1 MFWCITLRM
10 KKVSAKQR
18 SGFSKQ
24 TRKSSLKKSRPKKTR
39 STKIS
44 SARSADGYNQ
54 EPQDTVGFVALFLE
68 RISWL
73 QLSALKARKSRA
85 GRPAHTLSRPQ
96 LLVGIVFH
104 YTVSLAGNFA
114 EHLMMLTGISMAQST
129 LSERRQALPA
139 AVFEQLL
146 GLVLRPLKKVS
157 AAAFY
162 KGLRLVA
169 IDGVAY
175 SVGNHRSVNRRLKKQ
190 NNQKGQ
196 GGFAKL
202 RCAVLLE
209 LLMHNPLAARIGCQ
223 GQSEWKLAQGLLE
236 HLPMRCLLMAD
247 RLYGCGAFLV
257 AALKI
262 LRVRKGHLLIRVK
275 RSLKVL
281 RTIKELTEGS
291 QLVEIK
297 ALNPQNRHEIAET
310 VVVREIRAT
319 IRRKGCRPVQ
329 VRLWTSLLDEKK
341 YPAQELVRLYMS
353 RWEQE
358 LYFREL
364 KHELGTNDLLR
375 SQTVETAAQEVAAM
389 IMGSSLIA
397 EARSQLE
404 PGEQLSHRIS
414 FLKVWDLLEPL
425 WLTLLLG
432 ADILTTQQKEQLA
445 ARFYETASKLKMAK
459 KRIRSCPRVLRSPL
473 QPWPKKT
480 KQKELNTAV
489 TYRIQSA

>member
-1 MFWCITLRM
+1 MRKAPT
-10 KKVSAKQR
+10 KQR
-18 SGFSKQ
+18 SRFSKHK
-24 TRKSSLKKSRPKKTR
+24 RKSSSNKPP
-39 STKIS
+39 TKAGAAKIDS
-44 SARSADGYNQ
+44 GRASDAHNQ
-54 EPQDTVGFVALFLE
+54 VPQDSVGFVGLFLQ

-73 QLSALKARKSRA
+73 QLNALKARKNRA
-85 GRPAHTLSRPQ
+85 GRPTHTLSRAQ
-96 LLVGIVFH
+96 LLIGIVFH
-104 YTVSLAGNFA
+104 YTVSLAGSFG
-114 EHLMMLTGISMAQST
+114 EHLMMLTGISMAEST
-129 LSERRQALPA
+129 LSQRRQALPA
-139 AVFEQLL
+139 TVFEQLL
-146 GLVLRPLKKVS
+146 GLVLRPLAKIS
-157 AAAFY
+157 DAAFY
-162 KGLRLVA
+162 CGLRLVA

-175 SVGNHRSVNRRLKKQ
+175 SVGNHPPVNRRLKKP

-209 LLMHNPLAARIGCQ
+209 LMLHNPLAARIGCE
-223 GQSEWKLAQGLLE
+223 GQSEWNLAQALLE
-236 HLPMRCLLMAD
+236 HLPMRALLIAD
-247 RLYGCGAFLV
+247 RLYGCGAFV
-257 AALKI
+257 IAALKI
-262 LRVRKGHLLIRVK
+262 LRQRKGHLLIRIK
-275 RSLKVL
+275 QSLKVL
-281 RTIKELTEGS
+281 RTIKRLTDGS

-297 ALNPQNRHEIAET
+297 ALNPENHHEITQRA
-310 VVVREIRAT
+310 VVREIHAT

-364 KHELGTNDLLR
+364 KHELGINDLLH

-397 EARSQLE
+397 EARSQLK

-432 ADILTTQQKEQLA
+432 ADILTAKQKEQLA

-459 KRIRSCPRVLRSPL
+459 KRIRSCPRVLRQPV

-480 KQKELNTAV
+480 KQKEFNTPV
-489 TYRIQSA
+489 SYRIQSA